1 MSAPEKYKYLPTGE
15 MMELK
20 TIPPEDAVSSFPF
33 ERDGKH
39 RSPQRVTHFARNSF
53 NSWSGCKSDFEKCFR
68 KI

>member
-15 MMELK
+15 VMELK
-20 TIPPEDAVSSFPF
+20 TIPPEDAGRGYAF

-39 RSPQRVTHFARNSF
+39 RGPQKITHFARNEF
-53 NSWSGCKSDFEKCFR
+53 RSWSGSQTDFDKCFR